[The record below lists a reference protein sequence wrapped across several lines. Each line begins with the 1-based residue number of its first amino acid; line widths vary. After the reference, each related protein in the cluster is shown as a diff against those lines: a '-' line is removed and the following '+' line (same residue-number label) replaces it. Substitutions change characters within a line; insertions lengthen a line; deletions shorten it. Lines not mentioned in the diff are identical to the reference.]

1 MKPSENERQSGNEDK
16 ECVAISSLLIQRSH
30 PTLRVKPSWITLL
43 YRCAQVRGI
52 HVSVLVSIHERI
64 QGEAAM
70 AVSLFTARSLSHM
83 DLHPGVTVDEVA
95 TFTFSPTN
103 ILQHSHPSGREYGA
117 MQADRERGRGNM
129 DVPVRQPSYE
139 YH

>member
-16 ECVAISSLLIQRSH
+16 ECVTVSPLLTQCSH

-43 YRCAQVRGI
+43 YMYAQVCGT
-52 HVSVLVSIHERI
+52 HVSILVSIHERI

-70 AVSLFTARSLSHM
+70 AVSLFTARSSSHM
-83 DLHPGVTVDEVA
+83 VLHLEVTVDEVA
-95 TFTFSPTN
+95 TSTFSPTN
-103 ILQHSHPSGREYGA
+103 ILRHSHPFHRVYGA
-117 MQADRERGRGNM
+117 TLADRERERGNM
-129 DVPVRQPSYE
+129 DVPVRQPSFE